1 MATRSSTRSVA
12 DHIVARIADE
22 GTDTIFGVDG
32 ANIEDVYDA
41 IDRLG
46 PKLRGI
52 VAKHEFGA
60 ATMADGYARTTNR
73 LGVVIATS
81 GGGALNL
88 VAGLGEAFD
97 SEVPVLALVG
107 QPPTALEGRGA
118 FQDTSSRA
126 GTIDAVGL
134 FSHVSRFCAKA
145 TSADE
150 VPELLEQA
158 IAAARAGGPAVLL
171 LPKNVQQAELAER
184 ALPERALPSE
194 PSRPRLADG
203 LHEAERMLAQAA
215 RVVVIAGPEVARA
228 DARAELESFA
238 TAHGA
243 PVLVAPDAK
252 DAICNNHPLFAGI
265 CGIMGYRGVPDL
277 VANAEVCVLAG
288 ARMPLMARGGMEE
301 ALGRTRL
308 LHLGSRPPFVDVE
321 HSAIGPLKHSLASL
335 AGEARPRQPDR
346 PDLAAIQP
354 LSVPAR
360 NGSQGGAPGVAY
372 REAVA
377 ALAKRIPPGADV
389 FADAGNTGASVV
401 HYLPVADGGR
411 FVVAL
416 GMGGM
421 GYAFG
426 AGIGSSFGRRRR
438 TFVVAG
444 DGAFFMH
451 GFEVH
456 TAVEQQAP
464 VTFVIFNNNAHA
476 MCVTREQ
483 LYYSGEYSF
492 NRFFEAR
499 IGEAVGTLLP
509 RLPSRAAN
517 TLAEFESAL
526 DETVAEP
533 GPVFISLTCDPDEI
547 PPFIPFLK
555 ELTA

>member
-1 MATRSSTRSVA
+1 MATGSRATSVA
-12 DHIVARIADE
+12 DHLVARIADE
-22 GTDTIFGVDG
+22 GVDTVFGVDG

-41 IDRLG
+41 IDRFG

-60 ATMADGYARTTNR
+60 ATMADGYARTANR
-73 LGVVIATS
+73 LGVVVATS

-88 VAGLGEAFD
+88 VAALGEAFD

-107 QPPTALEGRGA
+107 QPPVALEGRGA
-118 FQDTSSRA
+118 FQDTSGEA

-134 FSHVSRFCAKA
+134 FSHVARFCAKA
-145 TSADE
+145 TAANE
-150 VPELLEQA
+150 VPALLERA
-158 IAAARAGGPAVLL
+158 IAAAWDGGPAVLL
-171 LPKNVQQAELAER
+171 LPKDVQQAALSATDLA
-184 ALPERALPSE
+184 AGP
-194 PSRPRLADG
+194 RPLGSATPLRPAQAAQL
-203 LHEAERMLAQAA
+203 EQAERMLAEAG

-228 DARAELESFA
+228 DARSELEAFA
-238 TAHGA
+238 AGLA
-243 PVLVAPDAK
+243 SPVLVAPDAK
-252 DAICNNHPLFAGI
+252 DVFRNSHPLFAGV
-265 CGIMGYRGVPDL
+265 CGIMGHRGGAQA
-277 VANAEVCVLAG
+277 VADASVCVLAG
-288 ARMPLMARGGMEE
+288 TRLPLVARGGLEE
-301 ALGRTRL
+301 ALARPRL
-308 LHLGSRPPFVDVE
+308 LHLGARPPLVDVE
-321 HSAIGPLKHSLASL
+321 LSVGAPLKTALAAL
-335 AGEARPRQPDR
+335 AGSR
-346 PDLAAIQP
+346 PDPERPVVLPSVQP
-354 LSVPAR
+354 LSVPVKS
-360 NGSQGGAPGVAY
+360 GPGVSY

-377 ALAKRIPPGADV
+377 ALAERLPPGTDV

-401 HYLPVADGGR
+401 HHLPVPDGGR

-426 AGIGSSFGRRRR
+426 AGIGGSLARGRR

-464 VTFVIFNNNAHA
+464 VTFVVFNNNAHA

-492 NRFFEAR
+492 NRFSEAR
-499 IGEAVGTLLP
+499 IGEAVRALLP
-509 RLPSRAAN
+509 WLPSRAAR
-517 TLAEFESAL
+517 TLAEFEAAL
-526 DETVAEP
+526 DDTASEP
-533 GPVFISLTCDPDEI
+533 GPVFIAVECDPDEI